1 MVLSLKNCIT
11 IKSSSV
17 LSMTTRQIRTPTKV
31 KLQVAVF
38 GMIELVC
45 SSVISCSVVLESKL
59 NVLFCS
65 DYLL

>member
-1 MVLSLKNCIT
+1 
-11 IKSSSV
+11 
-17 LSMTTRQIRTPTKV
+17 MTTRQIRTTTKV

-59 NVLFCS
+59 NVLFCF